1 MIAVIVIIIVLVFIL
16 VLPSIFVIGANDVGI
31 LTKKMTGAKLPEGT
45 VVARKGENGL
55 QADILMP
62 GIYWRFWVFWGREKA
77 KVTIIP
83 TGKLGIVE
91 SIDGNPLPSHRILG
105 DAVEC
110 SSFQDAKKFL
120 DNSGY
125 RGGQIDTI
133 RPGTYRINTKV
144 FKVVIVDAIVIDKNQ
159 VGIAVAEDGK
169 VLPNGYVI
177 APEPENLNH
186 VDDHDHQHYQNGQ
199 EFIKEGGY
207 RGPQLETLQPGQ
219 YYINPY
225 LFKVTLVP
233 IAEVAPGYVAV
244 IRSNVGAELEKSIVK
259 PNAADETAGLK
270 GPVHE
275 EVEKLLITNKYTR
288 GIWREPIAPGK
299 YNLNTIAYTPYMV
312 PTSAVTIDWA
322 GEGKIGTDV
331 KGVPK
336 EGVLYQFNP
345 LRVTSM
351 DGFQLDVNVRMVIR
365 VKPENAA
372 FIIARFGSVDN
383 LIDQIVH
390 PLIDS
395 SFRNKA
401 GEKKAIDFFQSRT
414 VLQAEA
420 LAHARSVFEEYNVEA
435 QNLLVAYINIPE
447 ALLETQ
453 TQKEIALQQ
462 QTQFAEQAR
471 AQEKNIDVQ
480 EKAARAAK
488 QKDVIN
494 AKLEIDI
501 KTDLATA
508 RMKEAEGEATYLQKT
523 NAATGIGLAEGYER
537 QKQALGAEGTTLVNV
552 IKALAEKG
560 IPIVPT
566 TLVSGSND
574 GGNFGSLLGTLT
586 AKFAKELSAETSA
599 KQIEDKSENNN
610 KK

>member
-1 MIAVIVIIIVLVFIL
+1 MIAILIVVVVLVLIL

-31 LTKKMTGAKLPEGT
+31 LTKKMTGNKLPEGT

-55 QADILMP
+55 QAGILMP
-62 GIYWRFWVFWGREKA
+62 GIYWRFWVFWAREKA

-83 TGKLGIVE
+83 PGKLGIVE
-91 SIDGNPLPSHRILG
+91 SIDGQPLPPHRILG

-120 DNSGY
+120 DNGGF

-133 RPGTYRINTKV
+133 RPGSYRINTKV
-144 FKVVIVDAIVIDKNQ
+144 FKIVIADATTIDKNQ
-159 VGIAVAEDGK
+159 IGIAVAEDGK

-177 APEPENLNH
+177 APEPEDPNH
-186 VDDHDHQHYQNGQ
+186 QHDHQHFQNGQ
-199 EFIKEGGY
+199 EFINAGGY

-219 YYINPY
+219 YYINTY

-244 IRSNVGAELEKSIVK
+244 IRSNVGAELEKSVVK
-259 PNAADETAGLK
+259 PNAAEETAGLK

-275 EVEKLLITNKYTR
+275 EIEKLLITNKYTR

-312 PTSAVTIDWA
+312 PTSAITIDWA
-322 GEGKIGTDV
+322 GEGKIGTEV
-331 KGVPK
+331 KGVPN
-336 EGVLYQFNP
+336 EGVLYKFNP

-414 VLQAEA
+414 ILQAEA

-447 ALLETQ
+447 SLLQTQ

-480 EKAARAAK
+480 EKAARAEK
-488 QKDVIN
+488 QRDVIN

-574 GGNFGSLLGTLT
+574 GGNFGSLLGALT
-586 AKFAKELSAETSA
+586 AKFAKELSVEKSAEKTEEKTGDA
-599 KQIEDKSENNN
+599 KKE
-610 KK
+610 

>member
-1 MIAVIVIIIVLVFIL
+1 MQIVFIVIAIVVLLFLIFIL
-16 VLPSIFVIGANDVGI
+16 PGILVIGANEVGI
-31 LTKKMTGAKLPEGT
+31 LTKKMTGNKLPQGT

-55 QADILMP
+55 QAGVLMP
-62 GIYWRFWVFWGREKA
+62 GIYWKFWVFWKWEKA
-77 KVTIIP
+77 KITVIP
-83 TGKLGIVE
+83 PGKIGIVE
-91 SIDGNPLPSHRILG
+91 SIDGQPLPAHRILG

-110 SSFQDAKKFL
+110 SSFQDAQKFL
-120 DNSGY
+120 ENGGY
-125 RGGQIDTI
+125 RGGQVDTI
-133 RPGTYRINTKV
+133 RPGSYRINTRV
-144 FKVVIVDAIVIDKNQ
+144 FKINVADATMIDKNQ
-159 VGIAVAEDGK
+159 VGLVVAEDGK

-177 APEPENLNH
+177 APEPEDENNKYN
-186 VDDHDHQHYQNGQ
+186 HQHYQNGQ
-199 EFIKEGGY
+199 EFINAGGY

-219 YYINPY
+219 YYINIA
-225 LFKVTLVP
+225 LFRVTLAP

-244 IRSNVGAELEKSIVK
+244 IRSNVGAELEKSTVK
-259 PNAADETAGLK
+259 PSLAEEQASLK

-288 GIWREPIAPGK
+288 GIWREPVAPGK

-331 KGVPK
+331 KGVPS
-336 EGVLYQFNP
+336 EGVLYKFNP

-414 VLQAEA
+414 ILQLEA

-447 ALLETQ
+447 SLLETQ

-508 RMKEAEGEATYLQKT
+508 RMREAEGEATYLQKT

-537 QKQALGAEGTTLVNV
+537 QRQALGAEGTTLVNV
-552 IKALAEKG
+552 IKALAEKN

-566 TLVSGSND
+566 TLVSGSGD
-574 GGNFGSLLGTLT
+574 GGGFGNLIGALT
-586 AKFAKELSAETSA
+586 AKYARELA
-599 KQIEDKSENNN
+599 EDKPATPE

>member
-1 MIAVIVIIIVLVFIL
+1 
-16 VLPSIFVIGANDVGI
+16 
-31 LTKKMTGAKLPEGT
+31 MTLA
-45 VVARKGENGL
+45 
-55 QADILMP
+55 
-62 GIYWRFWVFWGREKA
+62 
-77 KVTIIP
+77 
-83 TGKLGIVE
+83 
-91 SIDGNPLPSHRILG
+91 
-105 DAVEC
+105 
-110 SSFQDAKKFL
+110 
-120 DNSGY
+120 
-125 RGGQIDTI
+125 
-133 RPGTYRINTKV
+133 
-144 FKVVIVDAIVIDKNQ
+144 
-159 VGIAVAEDGK
+159 
-169 VLPNGYVI
+169 
-177 APEPENLNH
+177 
-186 VDDHDHQHYQNGQ
+186 
-199 EFIKEGGY
+199 
-207 RGPQLETLQPGQ
+207 
-219 YYINPY
+219 
-225 LFKVTLVP
+225 P

-244 IRSNVGAELEKSIVK
+244 IRSNVGAELEHVFDK
-259 PNAADETAGLK
+259 PDSQNNTPGLK

-275 EVEKLLITNKYTR
+275 EIEKLLITNKYTR
-288 GIWREPIAPGK
+288 GIWREPVAPGK
-299 YNLNTIAYTPYMV
+299 YNLNTIAYTPLV

-322 GEGKIGTDV
+322 GEGKIGTEV
-331 KGVPK
+331 KGVTS
-336 EGVLYQFNP
+336 EGVLYKFNP

-351 DGFQLDVNVRMVIR
+351 DGFQLDVNVRMIIR

-414 VLQAEA
+414 VLQSEA
-420 LAHARSVFEEYNVEA
+420 LEHARSVFEEYNVEA

-447 ALLETQ
+447 SLLETQ

-488 QKDVIN
+488 QRDVIN

-523 NAATGIGLAEGYER
+523 NAATGIGLAEGYEA

-552 IKALAEKG
+552 IKALAEKS

-566 TLVSGSND
+566 TMVSGSAD
-574 GGNFGSLLGTLT
+574 GGGLNNLLGTLT
-586 AKFAKELSAETSA
+586 AKYAKELAS
-599 KQIEDKSENNN
+599 DKPADKTN
-610 KK
+610 K

>member
-1 MIAVIVIIIVLVFIL
+1 MQIVYIAIAIVVLLVLTFIL
-16 VLPSIFVIGANDVGI
+16 PGIFVIGANEVGI
-31 LTKKMTGAKLPEGT
+31 LTKKMTGNKLPQGT

-55 QADILMP
+55 QAAVLMP
-62 GIYWRFWVFWGREKA
+62 GIYWKFWVFWKWEKA
-77 KVTIIP
+77 KITVIP
-83 TGKLGIVE
+83 PGKIGIVE
-91 SIDGNPLPSHRILG
+91 SIDGQPLPAHRILG

-110 SSFQDAKKFL
+110 SSFQDAQKFL
-120 DNSGY
+120 DNGGY

-133 RPGTYRINTKV
+133 RPGSYRINTRV
-144 FKVVIVDAIVIDKNQ
+144 FKINVADATTIDKNQ
-159 VGIAVAEDGK
+159 VGLVVAEDGK

-177 APEPENLNH
+177 APEPEDPTNKYN
-186 VDDHDHQHYQNGQ
+186 HQHYQNGQ
-199 EFIKEGGY
+199 EFINAGGY

-219 YYINPY
+219 YYINIA
-225 LFKVTLVP
+225 LFRVTLAP

-244 IRSNVGAELEKSIVK
+244 IRSNVGAELEKSTVH
-259 PNAADETAGLK
+259 PNAMEESAGLK

-288 GIWREPIAPGK
+288 GIWREPVAPGK
-299 YNLNTIAYTPYMV
+299 YNLNTIAYTPYLV

-322 GEGKIGTDV
+322 GEGKICTDV
-331 KGVPK
+331 KGVPS
-336 EGVLYQFNP
+336 EGVLYKFNP

-414 VLQAEA
+414 ILQLEA

-447 ALLETQ
+447 SLLETQ

-508 RMKEAEGEATYLQKT
+508 RMREAEGEATYLQKT

-537 QKQALGAEGTTLVNV
+537 QRQALGAEGTTLVNV
-552 IKALAEKG
+552 IKALAEKN

-566 TLVSGSND
+566 TLVSGSGD
-574 GGNFGSLLGTLT
+574 GGGFGNLIGALT
-586 AKFAKELSAETSA
+586 AKYARELA
-599 KQIEDKSENNN
+599 EDKPAAPE

>member
-1 MIAVIVIIIVLVFIL
+1 MTSTTSAILIGAAIVVFLILIFIL
-16 VLPSIFVIGANDVGI
+16 PGIFVIGANEVGI
-31 LTKKMTGAKLPEGT
+31 MTKKMTGKKLPEGT
-45 VVARKGENGL
+45 VVARNGENGL
-55 QADILMP
+55 QAAVLMP
-62 GIYWRFWVFWGREKA
+62 GIYWKFWVFWKWEKE
-77 KVTIIP
+77 KVTVIP
-83 TGKLGIVE
+83 PGKIGIVE
-91 SIDGNPLPSHRILG
+91 SIDGQPLPPHRMLG

-120 DNSGY
+120 DNGGF

-133 RPGTYRINTKV
+133 RPGSYRINTKV
-144 FKVVIVDAIVIDKNQ
+144 FKINIADATTIDKNQ
-159 VGIAVAEDGK
+159 VGLVVAEDGK

-177 APEPENLNH
+177 APEPGEPGATQQ
-186 VDDHDHQHYQNGQ
+186 HQHYQDGQ
-199 EFIKEGGY
+199 EFIREGGY

-219 YYINPY
+219 YYINIA
-225 LFKVTLVP
+225 LFRVTLAP

-244 IRSNVGAELEKSIVK
+244 IRSNVGAELEHVFDK
-259 PNAADETAGLK
+259 PDSQNNTPGLK

-275 EVEKLLITNKYTR
+275 EIEKLLITNKYTR
-288 GIWREPIAPGK
+288 GIWREPVAPGK
-299 YNLNTIAYTPYMV
+299 YNLNTIAYTPYLV

-322 GEGKIGTDV
+322 GEGKIGTEV
-331 KGVPK
+331 KGVTS
-336 EGVLYQFNP
+336 EGVLYKFNP

-351 DGFQLDVNVRMVIR
+351 DGFQLDVNVRMIIR

-414 VLQAEA
+414 VLQSEA
-420 LAHARSVFEEYNVEA
+420 LEHARSVFEEYNVEA

-447 ALLETQ
+447 SLLETQ

-488 QKDVIN
+488 QRDVIN

-523 NAATGIGLAEGYER
+523 NAATGIGLAEGYEA

-552 IKALAEKG
+552 IKALAEKS

-566 TLVSGSND
+566 TMVSGSAD
-574 GGNFGSLLGTLT
+574 GGGLNNLLGTLT
-586 AKFAKELSAETSA
+586 AKYAKELAS
-599 KQIEDKSENNN
+599 DKPADKTN
-610 KK
+610 K

>member
-1 MIAVIVIIIVLVFIL
+1 MGLWIVIGVIVLLFLIFIL
-16 VLPSIFVIGANDVGI
+16 PGIFVIGANDVGI
-31 LTKKMTGAKLPEGT
+31 LTRKMTGNKLPEGT
-45 VVARKGENGL
+45 VVARQGENGL
-55 QADILMP
+55 QAAILMP
-62 GIYWRFWVFWGREKA
+62 GIYWKFWVFWKWEKER
-77 KVTIIP
+77 VTVIP
-83 TGKLGIVE
+83 PGKIGIVE
-91 SIDGNPLPSHRILG
+91 SIDGKPLPSHRILG
-105 DAVEC
+105 DAIEC
-110 SSFQDAKKFL
+110 NSFQDAKKFL
-120 DNSGY
+120 DNGGY

-133 RPGTYRINTKV
+133 RPGTYRINTRV
-144 FKVVIVDAIVIDKNQ
+144 FRIVVAEATTIDKNQ
-159 VGIAVAEDGK
+159 VGLVVAADGK

-177 APEPENLNH
+177 APEMEDPNH
-186 VDDHDHQHYQNGQ
+186 EHDHQHYQNGQ
-199 EFIKEGGY
+199 EFIRGRGY

-219 YYINPY
+219 YYINIA
-225 LFKVTLVP
+225 LFRVTLTP

-244 IRSNVGAELEKSIVK
+244 IRSNVGAELEKSTTK
-259 PNAADETAGLK
+259 PDEMEDTAGLK

-275 EVEKLLITNKYTR
+275 EIEKLLITNKYTR

-299 YNLNTIAYTPYMV
+299 YNLNTIAYTPYLV

-322 GEGKIGTDV
+322 GEGKIGTEV
-331 KGVPK
+331 KGVPS
-336 EGVLYQFNP
+336 EGVLYKFNP

-414 VLQAEA
+414 ILQSEA

-447 ALLETQ
+447 SLLETQ

-566 TLVSGSND
+566 TMVSGSND
-574 GGNFGSLLGTLT
+574 GGNFGNLLGALT
-586 AKFAKELSAETSA
+586 AKYAKELSGEKPGST
-599 KQIEDKSENNN
+599 E

>member
-1 MIAVIVIIIVLVFIL
+1 MQIIIVVIAIVVLLFLIFIL
-16 VLPSIFVIGANDVGI
+16 PGIFVIGANEVGI
-31 LTKKMTGAKLPEGT
+31 LTKKMTGNKLPQGT

-55 QADILMP
+55 QAGVLMP
-62 GIYWRFWVFWGREKA
+62 GIYWKFWVFWKWEKA
-77 KVTIIP
+77 RITVIP
-83 TGKLGIVE
+83 PGKIGVVE
-91 SIDGNPLPSHRILG
+91 SIDGQPLPAHRILG

-110 SSFQDAKKFL
+110 SSFQDAQKFL
-120 DNSGY
+120 DNGGY
-125 RGGQIDTI
+125 RGGQVDTI
-133 RPGTYRINTKV
+133 RPGSYRINTRV
-144 FKVVIVDAIVIDKNQ
+144 FKINVADATTIDKNQ
-159 VGIAVAEDGK
+159 VGLVVAEDGK

-177 APEPENLNH
+177 APEPEDTNNKFN
-186 VDDHDHQHYQNGQ
+186 HQHYQNGQ
-199 EFIKEGGY
+199 EFINAGGY

-219 YYINPY
+219 YYINIA
-225 LFKVTLVP
+225 LFRVTLAP

-244 IRSNVGAELEKSIVK
+244 IRSNVGAELEKSIVH
-259 PNAADETAGLK
+259 PNAMDDTPGLK

-288 GIWREPIAPGK
+288 GIWREPVAPGK
-299 YNLNTIAYTPYMV
+299 YNLNTIAYTPYLV

-331 KGVPK
+331 KGVPS
-336 EGVLYQFNP
+336 EGVLYKFNP

-414 VLQAEA
+414 ILQLEA

-447 ALLETQ
+447 SLLETQ

-508 RMKEAEGEATYLQKT
+508 RMREAEGEATYLEKT

-537 QKQALGAEGTTLVNV
+537 QRQALGAEGTTLVNV
-552 IKALAEKG
+552 IKALAEKN

-566 TLVSGSND
+566 TLVSGS
-574 GGNFGSLLGTLT
+574 GESSGFGNLIGALT
-586 AKFAKELSAETSA
+586 AKYARELA
-599 KQIEDKSENNN
+599 EDKPVNPE